1 MNYTNELRTHHLK
14 ATPQRLEIAK
24 ILHTY
29 GHVNLENLYE
39 LMLKNFSQ
47 ISLATIYKNINLM
60 LQNYFITEVKIPN
73 AKSVYEITK
82 ESHSHLVCL
91 SCESIED
98 VNLELESA
106 ISNSL
111 KNHSFQI
118 QSSSLV
124 LSGYCKKC
132 N

>member
-1 MNYTNELRTHHLK
+1 MNYTNKLRMHHLK

-29 GHVNLENLYE
+29 GHVNLENLYA
-39 LMLKNFSQ
+39 LMIKEFSQ

-73 AKSVYEITK
+73 TKSVYEITK
-82 ESHSHLVCL
+82 DSHSHLVCL
-91 SCESIED
+91 SCENIED
-98 VNLELESA
+98 INLELENA
-106 ISNSL
+106 ITNSL
-111 KNHSFQI
+111 QNHSFKI

-124 LSGYCKKC
+124 LSGYCQECK
-132 N
+132 